1 MKKIFLLL
9 TLIFLISCSDNSLES
24 VFTLET
30 FNSSINQSIISGKSN
45 TNTEIVTTINGVSHT
60 LNLEEDFFYDEN
72 EDEYVHLLQQ
82 YRVEFEVEE
91 TFVSVNV
98 FFDIMTNRDNNTIV
112 DGIPDGLGGIL
123 PTANTMTI
131 NINGEETIVS
141 VLDANVNYPSV
152 NFDNGQYSFDI
163 SL

>member
-1 MKKIFLLL
+1 MKNCILLFAI
-9 TLIFLISCSDNSLES
+9 TFLISCSDNSS
-24 VFTLET
+24 AGVFTLET
-30 FNSSINQSIISGKSN
+30 FNTSINQIAITGKSIS
-45 TNTEIVTTINGVSHT
+45 NTEIITTINGVSHT
-60 LNLEEDFFYDEN
+60 LNLEEDFFYDED
-72 EDEYVHLLQQ
+72 EDEFVHLLQQ

-141 VLDANVNYPSV
+141 VIDANVNYPSV
-152 NFDNGQYSFDI
+152 NFDNGKYSFNI

>member
-1 MKKIFLLL
+1 MKNLFLLL
-9 TLIFLISCSDNSLES
+9 VVTFLISCSDNSSES
-24 VFTLET
+24 EFTLMT
-30 FNSSINQSIISGKSN
+30 FNSSINQSTISGKLIS
-45 TNTEIVTTINGVSHT
+45 NTEIVTTINGESHT
-60 LNLEEDFFYDEN
+60 LNLEEDFFYDED

-82 YRVEFEVEE
+82 YKVEFEVEE

-131 NINGEETIVS
+131 NINGEETVINVI
-141 VLDANVNYPSV
+141 DAEVNYPYV
-152 NFDNGQYSFDI
+152 NFDDGQYSFDI